1 MERKILLLGLLR
13 QHEMYGYQINDL
25 IDAHLGTSIN
35 LTKPTAY
42 RLLHKM
48 TEDGLVSF
56 REETVGNRPIRR
68 IYAITPQGEVV
79 FQKLLKES
87 LSEYKPAEHTST
99 ISLAF
104 LDALPPGEVLP
115 LLEKRRVTVVSIR
128 DARTLDKSHHGSFQC
143 IIDHQIRHLNTE
155 VEWLSDVIEQLKS
168 EKLGDEGNIH
178 LLSSTYKKLG
188 DIKNE

>member
-1 MERKILLLGLLR
+1 MERILLLLGLLR
-13 QHEMYGYQINDL
+13 QNEMYGYQINDL
-25 IDAHLGTSIN
+25 IDAHLGTSTN

-56 REETVGNRPIRR
+56 REEKVGNRPTRR
-68 IYAITPQGEVV
+68 IYAITSQGEAE
-79 FQKLLKES
+79 FRKLLKES

-104 LDALPPGEVLP
+104 LDTFPPEKVLP
-115 LLEKRRVTVVSIR
+115 LLEKRCAAVVSLREAITS
-128 DARTLDKSHHGSFQC
+128 DESHHGSFQC

-155 VEWLSDVIEQLKS
+155 IEWLSDIIERLKLENS
-168 EKLGDEGNIH
+168 
-178 LLSSTYKKLG
+178 
-188 DIKNE
+188 